1 MKPENHIWNLE
12 WCLFAAYSLTI
23 FDTTRQIYPKNKL
36 GDVLF
41 KETESFQPQ
50 EEYMYSLEHIV
61 IHPSSENRC
70 IVNSLFGGP

>member
-12 WCLFAAYSLTI
+12 WCLFVAYSLTI

-36 GDVLF
+36 ADVFF

-50 EEYMYSLEHIV
+50 EEYM
-61 IHPSSENRC
+61 
-70 IVNSLFGGP
+70 